1 METSSFMLDDEST
14 APKEDKAL
22 TRSGLLFAGA
32 QNTFDGKEIPI
43 DVEDGILTAKD
54 ISRMDL
60 RGTDLVVISACQS
73 GLGEVTGD
81 GVFGLQRGFKKAG
94 VQTIVMS
101 LWEVD
106 DDATKVMMTRFYE
119 NLAKGRNK
127 YDAFREAQ
135 KYLRKYEKGVYDKPE
150 YYAAFVLLDAVR

>member
-1 METSSFMLDDEST
+1 
-14 APKEDKAL
+14 
-22 TRSGLLFAGA
+22 
-32 QNTFDGKEIPI
+32 
-43 DVEDGILTAKD
+43 
-54 ISRMDL
+54 MDL

-94 VQTIVMS
+94 VQSIVMS

-106 DDATKVMMTRFYE
+106 DDATKIMMTRFYE
-119 NLAKGRNK
+119 NLAKGKSK

-135 KYLRKYEKGVYDKPE
+135 KYLRNYDKGRYDEPE
-150 YYAAFVLLDAVR
+150 HYAAFVLLDAIH